1 MLKALADL
9 LLLVSPGGSL
19 FAQQRRSLLRHAPPG
34 VMKLRGGAD
43 VVPEAL
49 PPHVQQWMTEQR
61 EQPPPPQD
69 YAQAQPHDTWQQHHH
84 QQQQPAPA
92 YPPQHAAPGAVLS
105 SSFGVPPGSGPGEAY
120 AYQQQGAPPSPG
132 MYYSYPGYYSADV
145 CPHCGRPYEQHSLV
159 DSVGKSLKDLGGGI
173 VKTLGLDEESKA
185 AERRRREARAAAAE
199 RERIAAERARHMPPP
214 LPSWAAYEQQQ
225 QAAANGGWHAPQPW
239 PQGPPP
245 SGWAR
250 RRRRPAGRATRRRR
264 RQCRRRRSRPSE
276 RVNIIKIPLRA
287 STPSQIS
294 SATARRRARG
304 PPAPGA
310 RAAARPGLRPPRA
323 SCWSPCCSRRTE

>member
-43 VVPEAL
+43 VVQESL
-49 PPHVQQWMTEQR
+49 PPHVQQWMHEQR
-61 EQPPPPQD
+61 EPPPPHD
-69 YAQAQPHDTWQQHHH
+69 YAQAQPHDAWQQQQQQQ

-92 YPPQHAAPGAVLS
+92 YPPQHGAPGAVLS
-105 SSFGVPPGSGPGEAY
+105 SSFGTPQGHGPGEAY

-225 QAAANGGWHAPQPW
+225 QAAANGGLHAPQPW

-245 SGWAR
+245 SGWA
-250 RRRRPAGRATRRRR
+250 PAPPPT
-264 RQCRRRRSRPSE
+264 SW
-276 RVNIIKIPLRA
+276 A
-287 STPSQIS
+287 SYAP
-294 SATARRRARG
+294 
-304 PPAPGA
+304 PPAPSM
-310 RAAARPGLRPPRA
+310 PPA
-323 SCWSPCCSRRTE
+323 SVASE